1 MSINPYKIIEA
12 PLMTEKSVGLKENN
26 KYVFRVASYSDKL
39 SIKKAIEMI
48 FKVKVSEV
56 RTINVSGK
64 WHRVG
69 RYEGKRPDW
78 KKAIVTLKE
87 GKIDFTDTPK
97 V

>member
-1 MSINPYKIIEA
+1 MSANPYKIIEA
-12 PLMTEKSVGLKENN
+12 PLMTEKSVGLKERNQ
-26 KYVFRVASYSDKL
+26 YVFRVAKKSDKTA
-39 SIKKAIEMI
+39 IKQAVEAI
-48 FKVKVSEV
+48 FKVKVADV
-56 RTINVSGK
+56 RTMNVSGK

-69 RYEGKRPDW
+69 RYEGKRTDW

>member
-1 MSINPYKIIEA
+1 MSFNPYKVIEA
-12 PLMTEKSVGLKENN
+12 PLITEKSVALKEKNQ
-26 KYVFRVASYSDKL
+26 YVFKVANKSDKTA
-39 SIKKAIEMI
+39 IKKAIETI
-48 FKVKVSEV
+48 FKVKVADV
-56 RTINVSGK
+56 RTINVLGK

-69 RYEGKRPDW
+69 RYEGKRADW

>member
-1 MSINPYKIIEA
+1 MSLNPYKIIEA

-26 KYVFRVASYSDKL
+26 QYVFKVASGSDKL
-39 SIKKAIEMI
+39 SIKRAVETI
-48 FKVKVSEV
+48 FKVKVSDV
-56 RTINVSGK
+56 RTINVRGK

-69 RYEGKRPDW
+69 RYEGKRADW